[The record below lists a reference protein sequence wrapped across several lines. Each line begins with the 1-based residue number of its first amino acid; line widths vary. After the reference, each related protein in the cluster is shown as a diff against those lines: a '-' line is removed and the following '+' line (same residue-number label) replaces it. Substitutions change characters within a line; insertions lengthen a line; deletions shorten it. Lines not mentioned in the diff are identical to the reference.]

1 MLPVTNMN
9 DTNGRGYLV
18 LNNAFTEKL
27 NYWAGW
33 FTSLKY
39 VMAIKQAFVML
50 MPVIIVGAFGVLI
63 SNMVM
68 GTQSGLAA
76 FETFAFLAEYRP
88 IMGQINYATL
98 NFLTIGAIFMIGLEL
113 GKLNGQVN
121 AYSGLLAVICFVA
134 VIPTTY
140 EVVVAG
146 EAFEVSNVIARQY
159 TDTKGLFLGMFI
171 AILSVEVYSK
181 LLKVNALQIKM
192 PDSVPPNVANSFS
205 ALLPSIITVTAI
217 ATFGFT
223 FYEISG
229 MTLYDATYAA
239 IQRPLEGAIQS
250 LPGVLL
256 LMFLAQVFWVVGIH
270 GNQMIKPLREPL
282 LLGAIAA
289 NMTAYENGE
298 EIPNIITMPFW
309 DIYMSIGGS
318 GVTIGLL
325 VAVFLV
331 CKKRKDMREIAKLS
345 VGPGA
350 FNINEPVVFGMPIML
365 NPILAIPFIIT
376 PLITGMIG
384 YYATAIGFAGKAVV
398 MIPWTCPPIL
408 SSWLATGGSLGA
420 VATQIACIITSILI
434 YLPFVK
440 VCENQFKEQLD
451 NLENEQQTE
460 TKEAVA

>member
-1 MLPVTNMN
+1 MI
-9 DTNGRGYLV
+9 
-18 LNNAFTEKL
+18 NNAFTEKL

-98 NFLTIGAIFMIGLEL
+98 NFLTIGAVFMIGLEL
-113 GKLNGQVN
+113 GKLNGHTN

-134 VIPTTY
+134 AIPTTY
-140 EVVVAG
+140 EVVVGG
-146 EAFEVSNVIARQY
+146 EAFEVANVIARQY

-171 AILSVEVYSK
+171 AILSVEIYSK
-181 LLKVNALQIKM
+181 LLKVDRLQIKM
-192 PDSVPPNVANSFS
+192 PDSVPPNVASSFS
-205 ALLPSIITVTAI
+205 ALLPSIITVTGI
-217 ATFGFT
+217 ATFAFIAIT
-223 FYEISG
+223 G
-229 MTLYDATYAA
+229 MSLYDATYAA
-239 IQRPLEGAIQS
+239 IQRPLVGAIQS

-256 LMFLAQVFWVVGIH
+256 LMFLAQIFWVVGIH

-289 NMTAYENGE
+289 NMTAYENGQ

-309 DIYMSIGGS
+309 DIYMSVGGS

-365 NPILAIPFIIT
+365 NPVLAVPFIIT
-376 PLITGMIG
+376 PLVTGVIG

-408 SSWLATGGSLGA
+408 SAWLSTGGSMGA
-420 VATQIACIITSILI
+420 VATQLACIVTSILI

-440 VCENQFKEQLD
+440 ICENQIKEE
-451 NLENEQQTE
+451 LENHEEQ
-460 TKEAVA
+460 KELESATA